1 MARLPFSEEYW
12 FRTPLL
18 GLTISAP
25 GADSRSTVWPY
36 EQKVRR
42 ISGMIAQTWPVSGA
56 LA

>member
-18 GLTISAP
+18 VLTISAP